1 MTVVTYVTNHL
12 DFQGVIPDLANRL
25 IEAWQ
30 DMRRITASRDL
41 GWKTLGAALDHER
54 GWVYID
60 DIRKDKIT
68 YEVLVWWLGPGWIKN
83 RGDQYFL
90 CRAYRAALPY
100 INNDLPIIYDT
111 KTPAD
116 DDIYPDAPQAGNLI
130 RLTCPLPEYDF
141 LPGAVGIVEGIV
153 DMSLPELSVVFRF
166 GKPFWLVEAQYPLV
180 SARVHDGVRFSL
192 QPSEVSPTG
201 KFMDMFYWEGTSAE
215 YTRLTGRRF
224 WSCCHRVPVWE
235 WSPS

>member
-1 MTVVTYVTNHL
+1 MTVITYVTNHL

-30 DMRRITASRDL
+30 NMRRITASRDL
-41 GWKTLGAALDHER
+41 GWKTLGAALDHDR
-54 GWVYID
+54 GWVYVD

-68 YEVLVWWLGPGWIKN
+68 YEVLVWWLGPGWIEN

-153 DMSLPELSVVFRF
+153 DMSLPEL
-166 GKPFWLVEAQYPLV
+166 
-180 SARVHDGVRFSL
+180 
-192 QPSEVSPTG
+192 
-201 KFMDMFYWEGTSAE
+201 
-215 YTRLTGRRF
+215 
-224 WSCCHRVPVWE
+224 
-235 WSPS
+235 